1 MGVTQSC
8 DSEFWQSAYQKHGAA
23 LIAYFRVRIPDRSE
37 AEDLLQET
45 FVKAIKAS
53 DRIADLE
60 KLPSYLFAVAHN
72 LLVNRLRK
80 KGREVNGTEAFL
92 EDQAGSS
99 GDDPETSLAY
109 KHFGNR
115 LQIVLKQLNPQQRLA
130 FEMAILLKEP
140 YDAIAD
146 KTGWSLSNVKVQ
158 VYRARKKVIA
168 ALGDVLP

>member
-1 MGVTQSC
+1 MM
-8 DSEFWQSAYQKHGAA
+8 DDEFWQSAYQKHGAA
-23 LIAYFRVRIPDRSE
+23 LIAYFRVRIPDRTE
-37 AEDLLQET
+37 AEDLMQET
-45 FVKAIKAS
+45 FVKAIRAS
-53 DRIADLE
+53 DRIADVD

-80 KGREVNGTEAFL
+80 KGREVSSTDGFL
-92 EDQAGSS
+92 EDQAGASTE
-99 GDDPETSLAY
+99 DPEASLAY

-115 LQIVLKQLNPQQRLA
+115 LQIVLKQLNANQRLA
-130 FEMAILLKEP
+130 FEMAVILKEP

-158 VYRARKKVIA
+158 VYRARKKVIE